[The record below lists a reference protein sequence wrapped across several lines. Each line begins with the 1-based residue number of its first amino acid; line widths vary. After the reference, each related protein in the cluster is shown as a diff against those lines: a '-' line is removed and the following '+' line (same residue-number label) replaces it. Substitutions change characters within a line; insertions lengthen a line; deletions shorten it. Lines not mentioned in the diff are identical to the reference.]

1 MRTNTMVWL
10 AALGLMPGLA
20 AAQELSYDWVEL
32 AYVDTELDVDGPG
45 GGFDVDG
52 DGFAV
57 GGSFSLTDAF
67 QVIASYTDLDFD
79 FDVDTTAFAIGAGYR
94 YGISENADL
103 VASLS
108 YVSGEVDTNFGDA
121 DDNGFSLAAGF
132 RGFVADQVE
141 LEGGVSYTDLDE
153 SGDETALFGEGRYW
167 FNDEFAAGAGIAFS
181 DDATAL
187 MISGRYSFGANLNR

>member
-1 MRTNTMVWL
+1 MRTNTLIWL

-32 AYVDTELDVDGPG
+32 QYVDTEIEVGN
-45 GGFDVDG
+45 FDVDG

-57 GGSFSLTDAF
+57 GGSFSLTEAF
-67 QVIASYTDLDFD
+67 QVIASYSDLDFD
-79 FDVDTTAFAIGAGYR
+79 FDVDVTAFSIGAGYR
-94 YGISENADL
+94 YGVAENADL

-108 YVSGEVDTNFGDA
+108 YVSGEVDTNFGDE
-121 DDNGFSLAAGF
+121 DDNGFALSAGF
-132 RGFVADQVE
+132 RGFVYDQVE

-181 DDATAL
+181 DDATSI
-187 MISGRYSFGANLNR
+187 MISGRFSFGANLTR